1 METGH
6 TRINSLYGVCTLNGK
21 EYGFQKQLSVIK
33 SYEQVPGWCSV
44 EKMRFM
50 QEQIRD
56 VARRIPPQPNHWF
69 EILDLGSWKG
79 RSAGALANALGDNV
93 RFYVWCV
100 DHWLG
105 APAERETNHIQ
116 AGIRPLSVLWEFNQ
130 YMAHLGLLG
139 SKVGYISMPTTEA
152 VNYFDDGQFS
162 FMFIDADHENMYRDA
177 MLYLP
182 KLGVGGVAVLD
193 DLNWQL
199 VRRDWDRLNEELVGK
214 FEMEEHNV
222 NGPVGRLLKL
232 SNG

>member
-1 METGH
+1 
-6 TRINSLYGVCTLNGK
+6 VNGK
-21 EYGFQKQLSVIK
+21 QFGFQKELAAIT

-50 QEQIRD
+50 QEQIREIAQR
-56 VARRIPPQPNHWF
+56 VPPTGKHF

-79 RSAGALANALGDNV
+79 RSAGALANALGNHTPS
-93 RFYVWCV
+93 FVWCV

-130 YMAHLGLLG
+130 YMSHLGLLG
-139 SKVGYISMPTTEA
+139 KKIGYLSMPTPDA
-152 VNYFDDGQFS
+152 VQYFDDEQFH

-177 MLYLP
+177 KLYLP
-182 KLGVGGVAVLD
+182 KLIPGGVAVLD

-199 VRRDWDRLNEELVGK
+199 VRRDWDRLVEELAGK
-214 FEMEEHNV
+214 FEFSEHNE
-222 NGPVGRLLKL
+222 NGPIGRMLKL